1 MIPGFWMRIDGLW
14 QPEKPDPQLTFAEI
28 IGLPTQVVDVLRQWA
43 ARGPGRG
50 LDNGHRGN

>member
-1 MIPGFWMRIDGLW
+1 MRIDGLW